1 MNDMPRTVR
10 RRRAV
15 RPAAATAAL
24 LTAAAALLVAAEA
37 VADDRILPSVRSRD
51 RPPAAER
58 PPEVPDDAT
67 LEAAGAVIG
76 TIRLERLNVF
86 DTRVPEEDTVLFRF
100 ANRLRI
106 VTRESTIGSQLLFG
120 SGDRYDARLLRE
132 SERLLR
138 TRRYLRDARIRPVAL
153 HDNVVDLEITTQDT
167 WSLDPEIWYSRK
179 GGSNSGGVGIEES
192 NLLGFGSELA
202 LGYRKDVDRD
212 GNVLRYRDPHLFGS
226 RWRLDTQYADNS
238 DGKAKKVDVVR
249 PFYALDARW
258 AAGAVWRDERRI
270 DSVYDNGNVVARFGT
285 HERVGT
291 VFGGWSA
298 GLRDGSA
305 TRWTFGVTNDER
317 RANQVDPVP
326 GPLPEDRKL
335 VYPWVGLEWIE
346 DDFQSMRNL
355 QQIGRTEDFLLG
367 WHVEVRL
374 GRALRGLGSDRTA
387 TVFEAGVS
395 KGWMD
400 DDHTLLFGA
409 NTSGRVEG
417 GTPVDALVGVTVQH
431 HWRQSARRM
440 LFTSV
445 LADRGKNLDIDQQ
458 LTLGGDNGLRGYPQR
473 YRSGQG
479 RWLFTIE
486 QRWYT
491 DWFPFRLFNV
501 GAAVFYDMGATTGT
515 SVVAGA
521 PPPLPGQGG
530 TLRDVGFGLRLG
542 NNRLAFGN
550 VVHIDIAFP
559 LDGDASISKVQVN
572 IEGKKSF

>member
-1 MNDMPRTVR
+1 M
-10 RRRAV
+10 
-15 RPAAATAAL
+15 TA
-24 LTAAAALLVAAEA
+24 AAAALLAATA
-37 VADDRILPSVRSRD
+37 AAADDQRILPSVRSRD
-51 RPPAAER
+51 RPAAHER
-58 PPEVPDDAT
+58 PPEVPDDAA

-76 TIRLERLNVF
+76 TIRLEQRNVF
-86 DTRVPEEDTVLFRF
+86 DTAVPEEDTVLFGL

-106 VTRESTIGSQLLFG
+106 VTRESTIASQLLFKT
-120 SGDRYDARLLRE
+120 GDRYDARLLRE

-138 TRRYLRDARIRPVAL
+138 TRRYLRDAHIRPVAL
-153 HDNVVDLEITTQDT
+153 HDNVVDLEIATQDT

-179 GGSNSGGVGIEES
+179 GGANSGGIGLEES

-202 LGYRKDVDRD
+202 VGYRNDVDRD
-212 GNVLRYRDPHLFGS
+212 GQVVRYRDPHLFGS
-226 RWRLDTQYADNS
+226 RWQLETEYADNS
-238 DGKAKKVDVVR
+238 DGTVKKLAIER

-258 AAGAVWRDERRI
+258 SAGLAWRNERRV

-291 VFGGWSA
+291 VYGGTSA
-298 GLRDGSA
+298 GLHDGSA
-305 TRWTFGVTNDER
+305 TRWTFGVTHDER
-317 RANQVDPVP
+317 QASQVDPVP
-326 GPLPEDRKL
+326 GPLPADRKL
-335 VYPWVGLEWIE
+335 IYPWIGFEWIE
-346 DDFQSMRNL
+346 DDFRATRNL
-355 QQIGRTEDFLLG
+355 RQIGRTEDYAFG
-367 WHVEVRL
+367 WHVQLRL

-387 TVFEAGVS
+387 TVFEADVTKALTDG
-395 KGWMD
+395 D
-400 DDHTLLFGA
+400 AHTLLLGA
-409 NTSGRVEG
+409 TTSGRVEG
-417 GTPVDALVGVTVQH
+417 GTPVDTLVGVTVQH
-431 HWRQSARRM
+431 HWRQSARRK

-445 LADRGKNLDIDQQ
+445 QADQGKNLDIDQQ

-486 QRWYT
+486 HRWYT

-501 GAAVFYDMGATTGT
+501 GAAVFYDMGGT
-515 SVVAGA
+515 SGSSVVAGA
-521 PPPLPGQGG
+521 PPPLPGQSG

-559 LDGDASISKVQVN
+559 LDGDASIDKVQVN

>member
-1 MNDMPRTVR
+1 MKDMPRSTR
-10 RRRAV
+10 WRAL
-15 RPAAATAAL
+15 RLAA
-24 LTAAAALLVAAEA
+24 AAAALLAAMA
-37 VADDRILPSVRSRD
+37 AAADDQRMLPSVRSRD
-51 RPPAAER
+51 RPAAPER
-58 PPEVPDDAT
+58 PPGVPDDAT

-86 DTRVPEEDTVLFRF
+86 DTEVTEEDTVLFRF

-106 VTRESTIGSQLLFG
+106 VTRESTIGSQLLFQ

-138 TRRYLRDARIRPVAL
+138 TRPYLREARIRPVAV
-153 HDNVVDLEITTQDT
+153 HNNVVDLEIVTQDT
-167 WSLDPEIWYSRK
+167 WTLDPEIWFSRK
-179 GGSNSGGVGIEES
+179 GGANSGGIGIEES
-192 NLLGFGSELA
+192 NLLGFGSELG
-202 LGYRKDVDRD
+202 LFFRHDVDRD
-212 GNVLRYRDPHLFGS
+212 GKVLRYRDPHLFGS
-226 RWRLDTQYADNS
+226 RWRLATQYADNS
-238 DGKAKKVDVVR
+238 DGKVEQLDIER

-258 AAGAVWRDERRI
+258 SAGLAWRDEHRI

-298 GLRDGSA
+298 GLRERSA
-305 TRWTFGVTNDER
+305 TRWTFGVTHDER
-317 RANQVDPVP
+317 QASSVDAGP

-335 VYPWVGLEWIE
+335 IYPWIGFEWIE
-346 DDFQSMRNL
+346 DDFRSVRNL
-355 QQIGRTEDFLLG
+355 QQIGRTEDYAFG
-367 WHVEVRL
+367 WHVQLRL
-374 GRALRGLGSDRTA
+374 GRALPALGSDRTA
-387 TVFEAGVS
+387 TVFEGAVTKALTDG
-395 KGWMD
+395 D
-400 DDHTLLFGA
+400 AHTLLFGA
-409 NTSGRVEG
+409 STSGRVEG
-417 GTPVDALVGVTVQH
+417 GTPVDTLVGVTVQH
-431 HWRQSARRM
+431 HWRQSARRK

-445 LADRGKNLDIDQQ
+445 QADQGKNLDIDQQ

-479 RWLFTIE
+479 RWLFTVE

-491 DWFPFRLFNV
+491 DWFPYRLFNV
-501 GAAVFYDMGATTGT
+501 GAAVFFDMGATTGN

-521 PPPLPGQGG
+521 PPPLPGQSG

-542 NNRLAFGN
+542 NNRLSFGN
-550 VVHIDIAFP
+550 VLHIDIAFP

>member
-1 MNDMPRTVR
+1 MNDTPWGAR
-10 RRRAV
+10 RRRAL
-15 RPAAATAAL
+15 RL
-24 LTAAAALLVAAEA
+24 AAAAAVLLVATATVAE
-37 VADDRILPSVRSRD
+37 DQRILPSVRSRD
-51 RPPAAER
+51 RPPAADR

-76 TIRLERLNVF
+76 TIRIERLNVF
-86 DTRVPEEDTVLFRF
+86 DTRVPEEDTVLFRS

-179 GGSNSGGVGIEES
+179 GGTNSGGVGLEES

-212 GNVLRYRDPHLFGS
+212 GQVVRYRDPHLFGS
-226 RWRLDTQYADNS
+226 RWRLDTRYADNS
-238 DGKAKKVDVVR
+238 DGKVKQLEVVR

-258 AAGAVWRDERRI
+258 AAGAAWRDETRI

-291 VFGGWSA
+291 AFGGWSA
-298 GLRDGSA
+298 GLRDGGA
-305 TRWTFGVTNDER
+305 TRWTVGITHDER
-317 RANQVDPVP
+317 QASQVDPVP
-326 GPLPEDRKL
+326 GPLPADRKL
-335 VYPWVGLEWIE
+335 VYPWVGFEWIE
-346 DDFQSMRNL
+346 DDFRSMRNL

-367 WHVEVRL
+367 WNVELRL

-409 NTSGRVEG
+409 TSSGRVEG

-431 HWRQSARRM
+431 HWRQSARRI

-445 LADRGKNLDIDQQ
+445 LADQGKNLDIDQQ

-501 GAAVFYDMGATTGT
+501 GAAVFYDMGATTGS

-521 PPPLPGQGG
+521 PPPLPGQSG

-572 IEGKKSF
+572 IEGKRSF